1 MALRKLLIANRGEV
15 AVRVARAAAD
25 LGIATVAIHS
35 QDDAASL
42 HVHVADEALPLS
54 GRGVTA
60 YLDAAAI
67 VRLAREAGC
76 DSVHPGYGFLAE
88 SAAFAR
94 ACEEGGLRF
103 VGPAVET
110 LELFGDKLRARAAA
124 AAHGVPV
131 LPGTG
136 APASVDEAAAFF
148 EALPAGAAMMIKAV
162 AGGGG
167 RGTRAVS
174 SADQVAAA
182 FERCRSEAQGAFGD
196 GALYVER
203 MVTRARHVEVQIVG
217 DGTEVVQVGEREC
230 SAQRRH
236 QKLVEIA
243 PAPGLPGALRARIID
258 AAQRVAAAAGYR
270 GLGTFEFLVDAD
282 DSGDDS
288 GDAVAFYFVEA
299 NPRLQVEHTVTE
311 AVTGLDLVQAQ
322 LGIAGGRSL
331 AELGLTQ
338 EQIPA
343 ARGFAIQARVNLET
357 LSADGRVRPAAGTI
371 TAFEPPTGPGVRTDT
386 YGYTGYTTNP
396 AFDSLLAKV
405 VGHSPSPNFADA
417 VRRTSRALGE
427 FRLAGVAT
435 NIPFL
440 RNLIDHPDFRAGRLY
455 TRFVDDHLSDLVAPR
470 TDQRR
475 QPFAGTAPAAGARTV
490 STDPPAVFAHGG
502 AAGAAPVGGAQPAST
517 DPLAVFAPARAARDG
532 DPIGPAGDGDPAGRA
547 GAAMPPAPPDGSV
560 ALPAPIQGTVV
571 SVLVAVGDAVHA
583 GQELVV
589 VEAMKMQHFVEA
601 EAAGHV
607 RGIAVSVGDVV
618 VEGHPLVYV
627 EPADLGE
634 RSAAA
639 ASSIDLDHIRPD
651 LQEAIDRHAYTLD
664 ENRPEAVAKR
674 HQRGF
679 RMARRNIAQLVDPG
693 SFQEYWPLVVAQ
705 QHQRNDDQGL
715 REKTPGDGLVVG
727 TASINGDRF
736 ADQQSR
742 AIVVAYDYTV
752 LAGTQGRRNHY
763 KQDRMYELATRYRL
777 PVVVFTEG
785 GGGRPGD
792 DYVGPRVAMD
802 TPTFMQFSQLSGLVP
817 LVGINNG
824 RCFAGN
830 TALLACCDVI
840 IATRNSTIGMGGPAM
855 IEGGGLGVYTPE
867 EVGPMSFQVANGVVD
882 ILVEDEASA
891 VDVAKRYLS
900 YFQGALD
907 DWDSHDQRRL
917 RHLVPDNRLRLYDM
931 RAVIETIADR
941 GSVLELREG
950 FGVGII
956 TALIRVEG
964 RPLGVLANNP
974 HHLAG
979 AIDSDGADKGARFL
993 QLCDA
998 FDLPVL
1004 SLMDCPGIMVGPE
1017 HERTALVRHSAR
1029 MFNAGANLTTPLFG
1043 VIVRKAYGL
1052 GVQAMCGAC
1061 SLLGFFT
1068 VAWPTAEFSGMNLEG
1083 AVKLGYRRELAAIA
1097 DPEQR
1102 RTEFERRVAEAYE
1115 RAKAVNAV
1123 AGGGIDD
1130 VIDPADTRGW
1140 IAASMRRLPPP
1151 PPRSGKKRP
1160 YVDTW

>member
-1 MALRKLLIANRGEV
+1 MALKKLLIANRGEV
-15 AVRVARAAAD
+15 AVRVSRAAAD
-25 LGIATVAIHS
+25 LGIANVAIHS

-42 HVHVADEALPLS
+42 HVQVADEALPLS
-54 GRGVTA
+54 GRGVPA
-60 YLDAAAI
+60 YLDGAGI
-67 VRLAREAGC
+67 VRLAHAAGC

-88 SAAFAR
+88 NAAFAR

-124 AAHGVPV
+124 LAHDVPV
-131 LPGTG
+131 LPGTD
-136 APASVDEAAAFF
+136 APTSVDQAATFF
-148 EALPAGAAMMIKAV
+148 KGLPAGSAMMIKAV

-167 RGTRAVS
+167 RGTRAIS
-174 SADQVAAA
+174 SADQIAAT
-182 FERCRSEAQGAFGD
+182 FERCRSEAEGAFGD
-196 GALYVER
+196 GTLYVEQ
-203 MVTRARHVEVQIVG
+203 MVTRARHVEVQILG

-243 PAPGLPGALRARIID
+243 PAPGLPGALRTRVID
-258 AAQRVAAAAGYR
+258 AARRMAAAVGYR
-270 GLGTFEFLVDAD
+270 SLGTFEFLVDAAD
-282 DSGDDS
+282 V
-288 GDAVAFYFVEA
+288 GDAAAFYFVEA

-343 ARGFAIQARVNLET
+343 PRGFAIQARVNLET
-357 LSADGRVRPAAGTI
+357 PSADGRMQPAGGTI

-386 YGYTGYTTNP
+386 YGYAGYTTNP

-405 VGHSPSPNFADA
+405 IGHSTSPRFADA

-427 FRLAGVAT
+427 FRLAGVAS

-440 RNLIDHPDFRAGRLY
+440 QNLMDHPDFRAGRIY
-455 TRFVDDHLSDLVAPR
+455 TRFVDDHWSDLVAPR
-470 TDQRR
+470 TDPRR
-475 QPFAGTAPAAGARTV
+475 RSFAGAAAAAGAHT
-490 STDPPAVFAHGG
+490 GN
-502 AAGAAPVGGAQPAST
+502 T
-517 DPLAVFAPARAARDG
+517 DPLAVFAH
-532 DPIGPAGDGDPAGRA
+532 A
-547 GAAMPPAPPDGSV
+547 GAAGAAPDRDPARSAADAMPLTAPDGSV

-589 VEAMKMQHFVEA
+589 MEAMKMQHIVEA
-601 EAAGHV
+601 AASGHV
-607 RGIAVSVGDVV
+607 RRIAVSAGDVI
-618 VEGHPLVYV
+618 VEGYPLVYV
-627 EPADLGE
+627 EQADLGE
-634 RSAAA
+634 RSAATEE
-639 ASSIDLDHIRPD
+639 SIDLDHIRPD
-651 LQEAIDRHAYTLD
+651 LQETIDRHAYTLD

-674 HQRGF
+674 RQRGF
-679 RMARRNIAQLVDPG
+679 RMARRNIAQLVDPD

-715 REKTPGDGLVVG
+715 REKTPGDGLIVG

-736 ADQQSR
+736 ADQHAR

-763 KQDRMYELATRYRL
+763 KQDRMYELATRFRL

-917 RHLVPDNRLRLYDM
+917 RHVVPDNRLRLYDM
-931 RAVIETIADR
+931 REVIETIADR
-941 GSVLELREG
+941 GSVLELREQ

-956 TALIRVEG
+956 TAFIRVEG

-998 FDLPVL
+998 FDIPVL

-1017 HERTALVRHSAR
+1017 HERTALVRHCAR
-1029 MFNAGANLTTPLFG
+1029 MFNTGANLTTPLFG

-1052 GVQAMCGAC
+1052 GVLAMCGAC

-1083 AVKLGYRRELAAIA
+1083 AVKLGYRRELAAIE

-1102 RTEFERRVAEAYE
+1102 RVEFNRRVAAAYE

-1123 AGGGIDD
+1123 AGGGVDD
-1130 VIDPADTRGW
+1130 VIDPADTRRW

-1151 PPRSGKKRP
+1151 APRSGKKHP

>member
-1 MALRKLLIANRGEV
+1 MALKKLLIANRGEV
-15 AVRVARAAAD
+15 AVRVSRAAAD

-42 HVHVADEALPLS
+42 HVQAADEALPLS
-54 GRGVTA
+54 GRGVPA
-60 YLDAAAI
+60 YLDGAGI
-67 VRLAREAGC
+67 VRRARAAGC
-76 DSVHPGYGFLAE
+76 DSIHPGYGFLAE
-88 SAAFAR
+88 NAAFAR

-124 AAHGVPV
+124 LAHDVPV
-131 LPGTG
+131 LPGTD
-136 APASVDEAAAFF
+136 APTSVAQATAFF
-148 EALPAGAAMMIKAV
+148 EGLPAGSAMMIKAV

-167 RGTRAVS
+167 RGTRVIS
-174 SADQVAAA
+174 SADQIAAT
-182 FERCRSEAQGAFGD
+182 FERCRSEAEGAFGD
-196 GALYVER
+196 GTLYVER
-203 MVTRARHVEVQIVG
+203 MVTRARHVEVQILG

-258 AAQRVAAAAGYR
+258 AAKRVAAAVGYR
-270 GLGTFEFLVDAD
+270 SLGTFEFLVDAD
-282 DSGDDS
+282 DSGD
-288 GDAVAFYFVEA
+288 AAAFYFVEA

-338 EQIPA
+338 DQIPA

-357 LSADGRVRPAAGTI
+357 LSADGRMRPAAGTI
-371 TAFEPPTGPGVRTDT
+371 TTFEPPTGPGVRTDT
-386 YGYTGYTTNP
+386 YGYAGYTTNP

-405 VGHSPSPNFADA
+405 VGHSTSPRFADA
-417 VRRTSRALGE
+417 VRRTARALGE

-440 RNLIDHPDFRAGRLY
+440 QNLMDHPDFRAGRIY
-455 TRFVDDHLSDLVAPR
+455 TRFVDDHWSDLVAPR
-470 TDQRR
+470 TDPRR
-475 QPFAGTAPAAGARTV
+475 HPFAGAAAAGGAHTGN
-490 STDPPAVFAHGG
+490 TDPLALFAHAG
-502 AAGAAPVGGAQPAST
+502 AAGAAP
-517 DPLAVFAPARAARDG
+517 DRDPARWAD
-532 DPIGPAGDGDPAGRA
+532 D
-547 GAAMPPAPPDGSV
+547 AMPLTAPDGSV

-571 SVLVAVGDAVHA
+571 SVLVAVGDGVHA

-589 VEAMKMQHFVEA
+589 VEVMKMQHFVEA

-607 RGIAVSVGDVV
+607 RRIAVSVGDVV
-618 VEGHPLVYV
+618 GEGHPLVYV

-639 ASSIDLDHIRPD
+639 AQQIDLDHIRPD
-651 LQEAIDRHAYTLD
+651 LQETIDRHAYTLD

-674 HQRGF
+674 RQRGF

-727 TASINGDRF
+727 TASINGDSF
-736 ADQQSR
+736 ADQHAR

-763 KQDRMYELATRYRL
+763 KQDRMYELATRFRL

-882 ILVEDEASA
+882 ILAEDEASA

-907 DWDSHDQRRL
+907 EWESHDQRRL
-917 RHLVPDNRLRLYDM
+917 RHVVPDNRLRLYDM
-931 RAVIETIADR
+931 REVIETLADR
-941 GSVLELREG
+941 GSVLELREQ

-956 TALIRVEG
+956 TAFIRVEG

-998 FDLPVL
+998 FDIPVL

-1017 HERTALVRHSAR
+1017 HERTALVRHCAR
-1029 MFNAGANLTTPLFG
+1029 MFNTGANLTTPLFG

-1102 RTEFERRVAEAYE
+1102 RAEFERRVTEAYE

-1123 AGGGIDD
+1123 AGGGVDD
-1130 VIDPADTRGW
+1130 VIDPADTRRW
-1140 IAASMRRLPPP
+1140 IAASLRRLPPP
-1151 PPRSGKKRP
+1151 APRSGKKRP

>member
-42 HVHVADEALPLS
+42 HVQAADEALPLS
-54 GRGVTA
+54 GRGVPA
-60 YLDAAAI
+60 YLDGTAI

-76 DSVHPGYGFLAE
+76 DSIHPGYGFLAE

-94 ACEEGGLRF
+94 ACAEGGLRF

-124 AAHGVPV
+124 VAHDVAV
-131 LPGTG
+131 LPGTD
-136 APASVDEAAAFF
+136 APTSADQAAAFF
-148 EALPAGAAMMIKAV
+148 ERLPAGSAMMIKAV

-174 SADQVAAA
+174 SADRIAAS
-182 FERCRSEAQGAFGD
+182 FERCRSEAQAAFGD
-196 GALYVER
+196 GTLYVER
-203 MVTRARHVEVQIVG
+203 MVARARHVEVQIVG

-236 QKLVEIA
+236 QKLIEIA
-243 PAPGLPGALRARIID
+243 PAPGLPGALLARIID
-258 AAQRVAAAAGYR
+258 AAKRVAAAVGYR
-270 GLGTFEFLVDAD
+270 SLGTFEFLVDAD
-282 DSGDDS
+282 DSGD
-288 GDAVAFYFVEA
+288 AAAFYFVEA

-331 AELGLTQ
+331 ADLGLTQ
-338 EQIPA
+338 ERIPA

-357 LSADGRVRPAAGTI
+357 VSADGRMRPAAGTI
-371 TAFEPPTGPGVRTDT
+371 TTFEPPTGPGVRTDT
-386 YGYTGYTTNP
+386 YGYAGYTTNP

-405 VGHSPSPNFADA
+405 VGHSPSPNFVDA
-417 VRRTSRALGE
+417 VRRTARALGE
-427 FRLAGVAT
+427 FRLAGVT
-435 NIPFL
+435 SNIPFL
-440 RNLIDHPDFRAGRLY
+440 QNLIDHPDFRAGRLY
-455 TRFVDDHLSDLVAPR
+455 TRFVDDHLSDLAAPR
-470 TDQRR
+470 TDRR
-475 QPFAGTAPAAGARTV
+475 RPPLAGAAPAAGAHTV
-490 STDPPAVFAHGG
+490 G
-502 AAGAAPVGGAQPAST
+502 T
-517 DPLAVFAPARAARDG
+517 DPLAVFAHARAARDS
-532 DPIGPAGDGDPAGRA
+532 DPAGRA
-547 GAAMPPAPPDGSV
+547 DAAMPLTAPDAPDGSV

-607 RGIAVSVGDVV
+607 RRIAVSVGDVV

-639 ASSIDLDHIRPD
+639 EQSIDLDHIRPD
-651 LQEAIDRHAYTLD
+651 LQETIDRHAYTLD

-674 HQRGF
+674 RQRGF

-736 ADQQSR
+736 DDQHSR

-763 KQDRMYELATRYRL
+763 KQDRMYELATRFRL

-817 LVGINNG
+817 LVGVNNG

-840 IATRNSTIGMGGPAM
+840 IATRKSTIGMGGPAM

-882 ILVEDEASA
+882 ILVQDEASA

-907 DWDSHDQRRL
+907 DWESHDQRRL
-917 RHLVPDNRLRLYDM
+917 RHVVPDNRLRLYDM
-931 RAVIETIADR
+931 REVIETIADR
-941 GSVLELREG
+941 GSVLELRAR

-998 FDLPVL
+998 FDIPVL

-1017 HERTALVRHSAR
+1017 HERTALVRHCAR
-1029 MFNAGANLTTPLFG
+1029 MFNTGANLTTPLFS

-1102 RTEFERRVAEAYE
+1102 RAEFERRVAEAYE

-1123 AGGGIDD
+1123 AGGGVDD
-1130 VIDPADTRGW
+1130 VIDPADTRRW
-1140 IAASMRRLPPP
+1140 IAASLRRLPPQA
-1151 PPRSGKKRP
+1151 PRSGKKRP

>member
-1 MALRKLLIANRGEV
+1 M
-15 AVRVARAAAD
+15 
-25 LGIATVAIHS
+25 
-35 QDDAASL
+35 
-42 HVHVADEALPLS
+42 
-54 GRGVTA
+54 
-60 YLDAAAI
+60 
-67 VRLAREAGC
+67 RLARAAGC
-76 DSVHPGYGFLAE
+76 DSIHPGYGFLAE

-94 ACEEGGLRF
+94 ACEEGGVRF

-124 AAHGVPV
+124 VARGVPV
-131 LPGTG
+131 LPGTD
-136 APASVDEAAAFF
+136 APTSAGQAAAFF
-148 EALPAGAAMMIKAV
+148 RGLPAGSAMMIKAV

-167 RGTRAVS
+167 RGTRAVWN
-174 SADQVAAA
+174 ADQVAAA
-182 FERCRSEAQGAFGD
+182 FERCRSEAQAAFGD
-196 GALYVER
+196 GTLYVER

-236 QKLVEIA
+236 QKVVEIA

-258 AAQRVAAAAGYR
+258 AAKRVAAAVGYR

-282 DSGDDS
+282 DSGD
-288 GDAVAFYFVEA
+288 AAAFYFIEA

-322 LGIAGGRSL
+322 LDIAGGRSL

-357 LSADGRVRPAAGTI
+357 VSADGRVRPAAGTI

-386 YGYTGYTTNP
+386 YGYAGYTTNP

-427 FRLAGVAT
+427 FRLAGVTT

-440 RNLIDHPDFRAGRLY
+440 QNLLDHPDFRAGRLY
-455 TRFVDDHLSDLVAPR
+455 TRFVDDHLSDLAAPR
-470 TDQRR
+470 TDPRPR
-475 QPFAGTAPAAGARTV
+475 PLAGAAAKAGAQTGG
-490 STDPPAVFAHGG
+490 TDPPAAVAHAG
-502 AAGAAPVGGAQPAST
+502 AAGAAPAAGAHPVST
-517 DPLAVFAPARAARDG
+517 DPLAVFAHARAAPG
-532 DPIGPAGDGDPAGRA
+532 SDPAGRA
-547 GAAMPPAPPDGSV
+547 GAAMPLTTPDGSV

-583 GQELVV
+583 GQELIV

-618 VEGHPLVYV
+618 GEGHPLVYV
-627 EPADLGE
+627 EPADLEE

-639 ASSIDLDHIRPD
+639 EQSIDLDRIRPD
-651 LQEAIDRHAYTLD
+651 LQETIDRHAYTLD
-664 ENRPEAVAKR
+664 EHRPEAVAKR
-674 HQRGF
+674 RRLGF

-736 ADQQSR
+736 ADQHSR

-763 KQDRMYELATRYRL
+763 KQDRMYELATRFRL

-817 LVGINNG
+817 LVGVNNG

-891 VDVAKRYLS
+891 VDVARRYLS

-917 RHLVPDNRLRLYDM
+917 RHVVPDNRLRLYDM
-931 RAVIETIADR
+931 REVIETIADR
-941 GSVLELREG
+941 GSILELREQ

-956 TALIRVEG
+956 TAFIRVEG

-998 FDLPVL
+998 FDIPVL

-1017 HERTALVRHSAR
+1017 HERTALVRHCAR
-1029 MFNAGANLTTPLFG
+1029 MFNTGANLTTPLFG

-1102 RTEFERRVAEAYE
+1102 RAEFERRVAEAYE

-1123 AGGGIDD
+1123 AGGGVDD
-1130 VIDPADTRGW
+1130 VIDPADTRRW

-1151 PPRSGKKRP
+1151 APRSGKKRP

>member
-1 MALRKLLIANRGEV
+1 
-15 AVRVARAAAD
+15 
-25 LGIATVAIHS
+25 
-35 QDDAASL
+35 
-42 HVHVADEALPLS
+42 
-54 GRGVTA
+54 
-60 YLDAAAI
+60 
-67 VRLAREAGC
+67 
-76 DSVHPGYGFLAE
+76 
-88 SAAFAR
+88 
-94 ACEEGGLRF
+94 
-103 VGPAVET
+103 
-110 LELFGDKLRARAAA
+110 
-124 AAHGVPV
+124 
-131 LPGTG
+131 
-136 APASVDEAAAFF
+136 
-148 EALPAGAAMMIKAV
+148 MMIKAV

-167 RGTRAVS
+167 RGTRAVR

-217 DGTEVVQVGEREC
+217 DGTDVVQVGEREC

-243 PAPGLPGALRARIID
+243 PAPGLPGALRARIIG
-258 AAQRVAAAAGYR
+258 AAQRMAAAVGYR

-288 GDAVAFYFVEA
+288 GDAAFYFVEA

-322 LGIAGGRSL
+322 LGIAAGRSL

-357 LSADGRVRPAAGTI
+357 LGADGRVRPAAGTI

-386 YGYTGYTTNP
+386 YGYAGYTTNP

-405 VGHSPSPNFADA
+405 VGHSTSPNFVDA
-417 VRRTSRALGE
+417 VRRTLRALGE

-440 RNLIDHPDFRAGRLY
+440 QNLIDHPEFRAGRLY
-455 TRFVDDHLSDLVAPR
+455 TRFVDDHLSELAAPR
-470 TDQRR
+470 TDPRPR
-475 QPFAGTAPAAGARTV
+475 PLIGGADLPAEFAPAGA
-490 STDPPAVFAHGG
+490 GG
-502 AAGAAPVGGAQPAST
+502 AAPAVGAQIVST
-517 DPLAVFAPARAARDG
+517 DPLAVFAH
-532 DPIGPAGDGDPAGRA
+532 AGAGRA
-547 GAAMPPAPPDGSV
+547 APAAVGAHAVSTDPRAVFAQAGAARGADPGGPSGAAMPLTAPDGSV

-589 VEAMKMQHFVEA
+589 VEAMKMQYFVEA

-607 RGIAVSVGDVV
+607 RGIAVRVGEVV

-627 EPADLGE
+627 QPADLGE

-639 ASSIDLDHIRPD
+639 APSIDLDHIRPD

-674 HQRGF
+674 QQRGF

-736 ADQQSR
+736 ADRHSR

-763 KQDRMYELATRYRL
+763 KQDRMYELATRFRL

-917 RHLVPDNRLRLYDM
+917 RHVVPDNRLRLYDM
-931 RAVIETIADR
+931 REVIDTIADR
-941 GSVLELREG
+941 GSVLELRER

-956 TALIRVEG
+956 TAFIRVEG
-964 RPLGVLANNP
+964 RALGVLANNP

-998 FDLPVL
+998 FDIPVL

-1017 HERTALVRHSAR
+1017 HERTALVRHCAR
-1029 MFNAGANLTTPLFG
+1029 MFNTGANLTTPLFG

-1083 AVKLGYRRELAAIA
+1083 AVKLGYRRELAAIT

-1102 RTEFERRVAEAYE
+1102 RAEFERRVADAYE

-1123 AGGGIDD
+1123 AGGGVDD
-1130 VIDPADTRGW
+1130 VIDPADTRRW
-1140 IAASMRRLPPP
+1140 IAASLRRLPPQA
-1151 PPRSGKKRP
+1151 PRSGKKRP

>member
-42 HVHVADEALPLS
+42 HVQAADEALPLS
-54 GRGVTA
+54 GRGVPA
-60 YLDAAAI
+60 YLDGTAI
-67 VRLAREAGC
+67 VRLARAAGC
-76 DSVHPGYGFLAE
+76 DSIHPGYGFLAE

-94 ACEEGGLRF
+94 ACEQGGVRF

-110 LELFGDKLRARAAA
+110 LELFGDKPRARAVAV
-124 AAHGVPV
+124 AHDVPV
-131 LPGTG
+131 LPGTD
-136 APASVDEAAAFF
+136 APTGVDQAAAFF
-148 EALPAGAAMMIKAV
+148 AGLPAGSAMMIKAV

-167 RGTRAVS
+167 RGTRAIW
-174 SADQVAAA
+174 SADQIAAS
-182 FERCRSEAQGAFGD
+182 FERCRSEAEAAFGD
-196 GALYVER
+196 GTLYVER
-203 MVTRARHVEVQIVG
+203 MITRARHVEVQIVG

-258 AAQRVAAAAGYR
+258 AAKRVAAAVGYR

-282 DSGDDS
+282 DSGD
-288 GDAVAFYFVEA
+288 AAAFYFIEA

-386 YGYTGYTTNP
+386 YGYAGYTTNP

-440 RNLIDHPDFRAGRLY
+440 QNLLDHPDFRAGRLY
-455 TRFVDDHLSDLVAPR
+455 TRFVDDHLSDLAAPR
-470 TDQRR
+470 TDPRR
-475 QPFAGTAPAAGARTV
+475 RPFAGAAAAGGAHTGG
-490 STDPPAVFAHGG
+490 TDPLAAVAHAG
-502 AAGAAPVGGAQPAST
+502 AAGAAPAGGARTGGS
-517 DPLAVFAPARAARDG
+517 DPLAVFAHARAAPDS
-532 DPIGPAGDGDPAGRA
+532 DPVGRTD
-547 GAAMPPAPPDGSV
+547 AAMPLTDADAPAGSV

-618 VEGHPLVYV
+618 GEGHPLVYV

-634 RSAAA
+634 RSAVAEQ
-639 ASSIDLDHIRPD
+639 SIDLDHIRPD
-651 LQEAIDRHAYTLD
+651 LQETIDRHAYTLD
-664 ENRPEAVAKR
+664 EHRPEAVAKR
-674 HQRGF
+674 RRLGF

-736 ADQQSR
+736 ADQHAR

-763 KQDRMYELATRYRL
+763 KQDRMYELATRFRL

-817 LVGINNG
+817 LVGVNNG

-882 ILVEDEASA
+882 ILVEDEESA

-907 DWDSHDQRRL
+907 DWESHDQRRL
-917 RHLVPDNRLRLYDM
+917 RHVVPDNRLRLYDM
-931 RAVIETIADR
+931 REVIETIADR
-941 GSVLELREG
+941 GSILELRAQ

-956 TALIRVEG
+956 TAFIRVEG

-998 FDLPVL
+998 FDIPVL

-1017 HERTALVRHSAR
+1017 HERTALVRHCAR
-1029 MFNAGANLTTPLFG
+1029 MFNTGANLTTPLFG

-1097 DPEQR
+1097 DPGQR
-1102 RTEFERRVAEAYE
+1102 RAEFERRVAEAYE

-1123 AGGGIDD
+1123 AGGGVDD
-1130 VIDPADTRGW
+1130 VIDPADTRRW

-1151 PPRSGKKRP
+1151 APRSGKKRP

>member
-1 MALRKLLIANRGEV
+1 MALKKLLIANRGEV
-15 AVRVARAAAD
+15 AIRVSRAAAD
-25 LGIATVAIHS
+25 LGIANVAIHS

-42 HVHVADEALPLS
+42 HVQVADEALPLS
-54 GRGVTA
+54 GRGVPA
-60 YLDAAAI
+60 YLDGARI
-67 VRLAREAGC
+67 VRLAHAAGC
-76 DSVHPGYGFLAE
+76 DSIHPGYGFLAE
-88 SAAFAR
+88 NAAFAR

-124 AAHGVPV
+124 LAHDVPV
-131 LPGTG
+131 LPGTD
-136 APASVDEAAAFF
+136 APTSVDQAATFF
-148 EALPAGAAMMIKAV
+148 EGLPAGSAMMIKAV

-167 RGTRAVS
+167 RGTRAIS
-174 SADQVAAA
+174 SADQIAAA
-182 FERCRSEAQGAFGD
+182 FERCRSEAEGAFGD
-196 GALYVER
+196 GTLYVEQ
-203 MVTRARHVEVQIVG
+203 MVTRARHVEVQILG

-243 PAPGLPGALRARIID
+243 PAPGLPGALRTRVID
-258 AAQRVAAAAGYR
+258 AARRMAAAVGYR
-270 GLGTFEFLVDAD
+270 SLGTFEFLVDAAD
-282 DSGDDS
+282 V
-288 GDAVAFYFVEA
+288 GDAAAFYFVEA

-343 ARGFAIQARVNLET
+343 PRGFAIQARVNLET
-357 LSADGRVRPAAGTI
+357 PSADGRMQPAGGTI

-386 YGYTGYTTNP
+386 YGYAGYTTNP

-405 VGHSPSPNFADA
+405 IGHSTSPRFADA
-417 VRRTSRALGE
+417 VRCTSRALGE

-440 RNLIDHPDFRAGRLY
+440 QNLMDHPDFRAGRIY
-455 TRFVDDHLSDLVAPR
+455 TRFVDDHWSDLVAPR
-470 TDQRR
+470 TDPRR
-475 QPFAGTAPAAGARTV
+475 QPFAGAAPAAGAHT
-490 STDPPAVFAHGG
+490 GN
-502 AAGAAPVGGAQPAST
+502 T
-517 DPLAVFAPARAARDG
+517 DPLAVFAHAGAARDS
-532 DPIGPAGDGDPAGRA
+532 DPVGWAA
-547 GAAMPPAPPDGSV
+547 AAMPLTAPDGSV

-589 VEAMKMQHFVEA
+589 MEAMKMQHIVEA
-601 EAAGHV
+601 AASGHV
-607 RGIAVSVGDVV
+607 RRIAVSAGDVI
-618 VEGHPLVYV
+618 VEGYPLVYV
-627 EPADLGE
+627 EQADLGE
-634 RSAAA
+634 RSAATEE
-639 ASSIDLDHIRPD
+639 SIDLDHIRPD
-651 LQEAIDRHAYTLD
+651 LQETIDRHAYTLD

-674 HQRGF
+674 RQRGF
-679 RMARRNIAQLVDPG
+679 RMARQNIAQLVDPD

-715 REKTPGDGLVVG
+715 REKTPGDGLIVG
-727 TASINGDRF
+727 TASINGAQF
-736 ADQQSR
+736 ADQHAR

-763 KQDRMYELATRYRL
+763 KQDRMYELATRFRL

-917 RHLVPDNRLRLYDM
+917 RHVVPDNRLRLYDM
-931 RAVIETIADR
+931 REVIETIADR
-941 GSVLELREG
+941 GSVLELREQ

-956 TALIRVEG
+956 TAFIRVEG

-998 FDLPVL
+998 FDIPVL

-1017 HERTALVRHSAR
+1017 HERTALVRHCAR
-1029 MFNAGANLTTPLFG
+1029 MFNTGANLTTPLFG

-1052 GVQAMCGAC
+1052 GVLAMCGAC

-1083 AVKLGYRRELAAIA
+1083 AVKLGYRRELAAIE

-1102 RTEFERRVAEAYE
+1102 RVEFNRRVAAAYE

-1123 AGGGIDD
+1123 AGGGVDD
-1130 VIDPADTRGW
+1130 VIDPADTRRW

-1151 PPRSGKKRP
+1151 APRSGKKHP